1 MRKILFVIDMQN
13 DFIDGSLGTK
23 EAIEIVP
30 RVKEKIESYKRYIKE
45 GVQKIM
51 DIPYDT
57 SSMYS
62 LSMAVSSVGR
72 IFYTMDTHDDK
83 YLSTFEGRRLPVE
96 HCIQGTEG
104 WKINSSIFDGVETSM
119 ERIIHKRTFGA
130 DTRAI
135 SQNVGHLGDN
145 DEIEIVGLC
154 TNICVLS
161 NAIILRALYPNTK
174 ITVDSSCCA
183 GTSVEAHRNALE
195 AMKMCQIDVI

>member
-13 DFIDGSLGTK
+13 DFINGSLGTK

-30 RVKEKIESYKRYIKE
+30 RVKEKIESYKKYIRE
-45 GVQKIM
+45 GVLDIM

-57 SSMYS
+57 SNQYS
-62 LSMAVSSVGR
+62 LSRAANSVGR

-83 YLSTFEGRRLPVE
+83 YLSTFEGRRLPVK
-96 HCIQGTEG
+96 HCIRETEG
-104 WKINSSIFDGVETSM
+104 WRINSSIFNGVETSM
-119 ERIIHKRTFGA
+119 EKIILKKTFGA
-130 DTRAI
+130 DTRALT
-135 SQNVGHLGDN
+135 QDVGQLEDN
-145 DEIEIVGLC
+145 DEIEIVGVC
-154 TNICVLS
+154 TDICVLS

>member
-13 DFIDGSLGTK
+13 DFITGSLGTK

-30 RVKEKIESYKRYIKE
+30 RVKEKIESYKKYIKE
-45 GVQKIM
+45 GVLNIM

-57 SSMYS
+57 SNQYS
-62 LSMAVSSVGR
+62 LSRAANSVGR

-83 YLSTFEGRRLPVE
+83 YLSTFEGRRLPVK
-96 HCIQGTEG
+96 HCIRETEG
-104 WKINSSIFDGVETSM
+104 WRINSSIFNGVETSM
-119 ERIIHKRTFGA
+119 EKIIPKKTFGA
-130 DTRAI
+130 DTRALT
-135 SQNVGHLGDN
+135 QNVGELEDN
-145 DEIEIVGLC
+145 DEIEIVGVC
-154 TNICVLS
+154 TDICVLS

-183 GTSVEAHRNALE
+183 GTSVEAHNNALE